1 MKSIDFAILTGLKEE
16 IETLLAAIPD
26 LKEVAGE
33 QQSDVWYRGRIGSE
47 RGYGYSIV
55 ATLAR
60 DMGPVPATLLTQH
73 IIARWNPAHIILL
86 GIAGSFSK
94 DIRLGDVI
102 VSQQIF
108 YYGPGKQTDKGIQY
122 RPEGYP
128 CSMVLVRQ
136 LQALTMDRKRM
147 TSLRAEANRSARK
160 KATKAPK
167 TLKGKDLDA
176 VRSHKPDT
184 YFGTVASGELV
195 VASQKKQKD
204 LLKLHGKILGTEM
217 EGAGVLHAAFFSGD
231 DPVSA
236 ILVKGISD
244 HADHL
249 KAHEDEKKC
258 WRTLATENSIRLV
271 LSLLRSGRI
280 KPLQTDEFSLDLTR
294 STLAELGNRI
304 NLSVAPGVA
313 VLGFSRLV
321 LPKGPLTRL
330 AIEITPTSEDNRTL
344 RIVTGVVEHLDLH
357 GKLVATEIPADARK
371 IEIENVGPSPVGI
384 YLMLAGTA
392 KHVHFLVHGPA
403 ERQEV
408 GLVL

>member
-1 MKSIDFAILTGLKEE
+1 MKSIDFVIVTGLKEE
-16 IETLLAAIPD
+16 IETLLDAIPD
-26 LKEVAGE
+26 LKEIADE
-33 QQSDVWYRGRIGSE
+33 RQSDVWYRGRINSE

-55 ATLAR
+55 ATLSKE
-60 DMGPVPATLLTQH
+60 MGPVPATLLTER
-73 IIARWNPAHIILL
+73 IIARWNPAYIILL

-108 YYGPGKQTDKGIQY
+108 YYGPGKATNESIQY

-136 LQALTMDRKRM
+136 LQALTIDKKRM
-147 TSLRAEANRSARK
+147 TSLRADANRSARK
-160 KATKAPK
+160 KAKKAPK
-167 TLKGKDLDA
+167 TWKRKDLDA
-176 VRSHKPDT
+176 LLLHKPET

-195 VASQKKQKD
+195 VASQKKQKE

-217 EGAGVLHAAFFSGD
+217 EGAGVLRAAFFSED
-231 DPVSA
+231 SPVPA

-271 LSLLRSGRI
+271 LSLITSGRI
-280 KPLQTDEFSLDLTR
+280 KPLRTDEFSLDLTR
-294 STLAELGNRI
+294 STVAELGNRI

-321 LPKGPLTRL
+321 LPKGPLTQL
-330 AIEITPTSEDNRTL
+330 AIEITATDKDNRTL
-344 RIVTGVVEHLDLH
+344 RIVTGVVEHFDLH
-357 GKLVATEIPADARK
+357 GKLVPTTIPADARK

-384 YLMLAGTA
+384 YLMLGGTA
-392 KHVHFLVHGPA
+392 KQVQFLVHGPA
-403 ERQEV
+403 GRQEV